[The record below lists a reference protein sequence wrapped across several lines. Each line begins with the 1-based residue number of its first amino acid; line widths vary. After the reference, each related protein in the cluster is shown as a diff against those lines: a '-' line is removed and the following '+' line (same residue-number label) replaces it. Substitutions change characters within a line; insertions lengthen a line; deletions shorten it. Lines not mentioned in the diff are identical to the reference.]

1 VKIAIVNDLNL
12 AVEALRRVVD
22 SMAGHSIAWIA
33 RDGREA
39 VHHCLED
46 TPDLVLMDLIMP
58 VMDGVQATAEIMA
71 KCPCPILLV
80 TASLGVNAAKVY
92 EAMGHGAVDAVRTPT
107 LGLGGQLEGAAPLVN
122 KILRVAMLTGKATPR
137 ETRSGFA
144 PPPAP
149 PPSAAPEFPPLLA
162 IGSSTGGPQAL
173 ATILSALPRPFP
185 AAIAI
190 VQHVDPDFAGGLA
203 SWLGQQ
209 SHFEVETARPGQLLQ
224 VGKVTLAASDDHLV
238 VDSTGHLTYT
248 PIPRENVY
256 RPSVDVFFRSLAQ
269 HWPNPGVALL
279 LTGMGR
285 DGAEGLKLLRGR
297 GWKTIAQGQQ
307 SCVVYGMPKAA
318 ALIGAAMDILELPAI
333 APALAAHFHAPA
345 SVR

>member
-1 VKIAIVNDLNL
+1 VRIAIVNDLNL

-22 SMAGHSIAWIA
+22 SMAGHSVAWIA
-33 RDGREA
+33 RDGQQA
-39 VHHCLED
+39 VEHCRTD

-71 KCPCPILLV
+71 HCPCPILVV
-80 TASLGVNAAKVY
+80 TASLGVNAGKVY
-92 EAMGHGAVDAVRTPT
+92 EAMGHGALDAVRTPS
-107 LGLGGQLEGAAPLVN
+107 LGLGGHLEGAEPLVN
-122 KILRVAMLTGKATPR
+122 KILRVAMLTGKCTPR

-149 PPSAAPEFPPLLA
+149 SRSNAPEFPPLLA

-190 VQHVDPDFAGGLA
+190 VQHVDPDFACGLA
-203 SWLGQQ
+203 TWLCQR
-209 SHFEVETARPGQLLQ
+209 SHFEVHTARLGQPLAI
-224 VGKVTLAASDDHLV
+224 GKVVLAASDDHLV
-238 VDSTGHLTYT
+238 VDAAGHLTYT
-248 PIPRENVY
+248 PTPRENVY

-269 HWPNPGVALL
+269 HWPNPGLALL

-297 GWKTIAQGQQ
+297 GWRTIAQGQQ
-307 SCVVYGMPKAA
+307 SSVVYGMPKAA
-318 ALIGAAMDILELPAI
+318 ALIGAATDILELPDI
-333 APALAAHFHAPA
+333 APALAAHFSTPLPA
-345 SVR
+345 H

>member
-1 VKIAIVNDLNL
+1 MRIGIVNDLNL
-12 AVEALRRVVD
+12 AVEALRRVVN

-39 VHHCLED
+39 VDHCLAD
-46 TPDLVLMDLIMP
+46 TPDLILMDLIMP

-71 KCPCPILLV
+71 RCPCPILVV
-80 TASLGVNAAKVY
+80 TASLGVNAGKVY
-92 EAMGHGAVDAVRTPT
+92 EAMGHGAVDAVRTPA
-107 LGLGGQLEGAAPLVN
+107 LGLGGKLEGAEPLVN
-122 KILRVAMLTGKATPR
+122 KILRVAMLTGKATAR
-137 ETRSGFA
+137 QTRSGFA

-149 PPSAAPEFPPLLA
+149 APTVAPEFPPLLA

-173 ATILSALPRPFP
+173 AAILSALPQPFP

-203 SWLGQQ
+203 TWLCQR
-209 SHFEVETARPGQLLQ
+209 SHFEVHTARPGQHLQ
-224 VGKVTLAASDDHLV
+224 TGKVVLAATDDHLI
-238 VDSTGHLTYT
+238 VDSAGRLSYT
-248 PIPRENVY
+248 ASPSEAFY

-297 GWKTIAQGQQ
+297 GWKTIAQGKET
-307 SCVVYGMPKAA
+307 SVVYGMPKAA
-318 ALIGAAMDILELPAI
+318 ALIGAAMEILELPAI
-333 APALAAHFHAPA
+333 APALAAHFHASIGA
-345 SVR
+345 R